1 MARPKKKPTYDSDQM
16 AQQLIVFAYVGRIIP
31 IKGVRELVDAFTKAE
46 RKKQNSSLLVAQ
58 ILQMKLQMKHTFQK
72 LRSIRGKM

>member
-1 MARPKKKPTYDSDQM
+1 MARPKKKPAYDSDQM

-31 IKGVRELVDAFTKAE
+31 IKGVRELVDEFTKAE

-58 ILQMKLQMKHTFQK
+58 ILQMKHTFQK

>member
-1 MARPKKKPTYDSDQM
+1 MARPKKKPAYDSDQM

-58 ILQMKLQMKHTFQK
+58 ILQMKHTFQK